1 MEKKYSNGKITIV
14 WKPDLCMHSKNCWHG
29 LPNVFSPE
37 KRPWINLQSEDTERI
52 IKQIDACPSGA
63 LSYYFN
69 EK

>member
-1 MEKKYSNGKITIV
+1 MEKKYSNGEITIV
-14 WKPDLCMHSKNCWHG
+14 WKPDLCMHSKNCSHG
-29 LPNVFSPE
+29 LPNVFCPE
-37 KRPWINLQSEDTERI
+37 KRPWVNPQSADTKRI